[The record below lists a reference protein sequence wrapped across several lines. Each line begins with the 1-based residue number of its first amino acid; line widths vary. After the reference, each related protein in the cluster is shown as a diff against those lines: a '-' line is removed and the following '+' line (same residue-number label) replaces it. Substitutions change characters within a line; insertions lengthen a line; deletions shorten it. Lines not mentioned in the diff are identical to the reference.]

1 MDSIANLSQ
10 YRENGPIKARVI
22 WKKAKGY
29 WPTEGFGG
37 NLFNLD
43 LMDATGKIHVTAY
56 QDECEK
62 FYDLI
67 EIGNV
72 YIFSGYCV
80 KIVDIG
86 GFYWPHKHPF
96 EIKLNSTTEVKLC
109 EDNDDEGIPEI
120 KLDLLPICQV
130 WYKGSNEFVDT
141 VGFCTKVGEMAE
153 AYTPTGTKAIR
164 DITLADPMSGDSVTL
179 TLWNNEAKHLDGQLW
194 RIWLGYINPVEDESI
209 EDKYRCSYCKYSLL
223 VNMVIGNW
231 TSNRWVT
238 CFNDAGKQLLK
249 HAVKFHPELEVVGTA
264 QVKHE

>member
-1 MDSIANLSQ
+1 MDSIANLGQ

-29 WPTEGFGG
+29 WPTEHFGG

-80 KIVDIG
+80 KMVDIG

-109 EDNDDEGIPEI
+109 EHNDDEGIPEI

-130 WYKGSNEFVDT
+130 WSQF
-141 VGFCTKVGEMAE
+141 
-153 AYTPTGTKAIR
+153 
-164 DITLADPMSGDSVTL
+164 L
-179 TLWNNEAKHLDGQLW
+179 
-194 RIWLGYINPVEDESI
+194 RIGLGYINPVEDESI
-209 EDKYRCSYCKYSLL
+209 EDNYRCTYCKYSLL
-223 VNMVIGNW
+223 INMVIGNW

-249 HAVKFHPELEVVGTA
+249 HAAKFHPELEVVGTA